1 MSEIVN
7 TIAKQIKLGRWKDK
21 GYRGVQ
27 VDDITLRL
35 VKLSKNFKKPALAV
49 DIKYDEA
56 ADYYRLAF
64 YEGTNVVKRL
74 ADVGEDN
81 LNDILV
87 DFFYGNH
94 GARRASMLEWLN
106 MQMPTVYRRSG

>member
-7 TIAKQIKLGRWKDK
+7 TIAQQIRLNRWKDK
-21 GYRGVQ
+21 GYVAVK
-27 VDDITLRL
+27 VDDMTLRL
-35 VKLSKNFKKPALAV
+35 VKRSKNFEKPPLAA

-64 YEGTNVVKRL
+64 YNGFNVVKRM
-74 ADVGEDN
+74 DNVGEDI
-81 LNDILV
+81 LNGVLV

-94 GARRASMLEWLN
+94 GARRESMLEWLN
-106 MQMPTVYRRSG
+106 MRMPTVYRRSG